1 MFFFLLVFTLC
12 WCFSCFSSVKGF
24 VYPMWGEGHSQK
36 QQGLE
41 KNDDGWVAEFLMDY
55 FVLPLKDGFCHV
67 CSSFQEV
74 YECIV
79 RSELFEDKQTQKQAS
94 YIEKTLD
101 ILGLNSENSTS
112 PPSCSYYS
120 ILVVA
125 TSTIVFVLSM
135 VCTKKLLDYFR
146 EEHRIFS
153 EMAGDFPKK
162 CPCFDKD

>member
-1 MFFFLLVFTLC
+1 MEKQSFFRNDPVYLFRDILSCRASVFVRNVDVKNSPSTMFFFLLVFTLC

-79 RSELFEDKQTQKQAS
+79 RSELFE
-94 YIEKTLD
+94 
-101 ILGLNSENSTS
+101 
-112 PPSCSYYS
+112 
-120 ILVVA
+120 
-125 TSTIVFVLSM
+125 
-135 VCTKKLLDYFR
+135 
-146 EEHRIFS
+146 
-153 EMAGDFPKK
+153 
-162 CPCFDKD
+162 